1 MPKDLKTIFENLAGV
16 APEDLDKEIL
26 KAAVLAELET
36 INMYEQLA
44 EMTRSRELR
53 TTILDVIR
61 NKRMQTGEL
70 QAQMMQMGLALDELM
85 GEKR

>member
-1 MPKDLKTIFENLAGV
+1 MPKDLKNIFEDLAGV

-36 INMYEQLA
+36 ISMYEQLA

-70 QAQMMQMGLALDELM
+70 QAQLMQMGLSLDELS
-85 GEKR
+85 GSK